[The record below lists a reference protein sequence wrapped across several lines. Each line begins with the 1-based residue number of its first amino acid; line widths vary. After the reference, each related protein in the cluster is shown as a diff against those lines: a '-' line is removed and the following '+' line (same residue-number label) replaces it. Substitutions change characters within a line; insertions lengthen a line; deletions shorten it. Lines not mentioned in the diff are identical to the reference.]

1 MSEDRPDFQTLLKGI
16 RAGSQD
22 AARQMLA
29 IYGKH
34 VLRIIRRRLHKRLR
48 AKFDS
53 GDFAQ
58 SVWASFF
65 TAPPSE
71 GHFQRPEDLANFLAA
86 VARNKVVDAVRQ
98 RMQGIKYNVTQE
110 KSLEGSA
117 AAEAADLVDGL
128 PSPSQAAMAKEN
140 WTKLQAGLGHT
151 GRCILEMRS
160 QGRTHQ
166 EIAATLGVS
175 VKTVQRFLRRL
186 DRSTQR

>member
-34 VLRIIRRRLHKRLR
+34 VLRVIRRRLHKRLR

-65 TAPPSE
+65 TAPASE
-71 GHFQRPEDLANFLAA
+71 GHFQRPEDMAWPPFLYRWRLLIFTGGAGFA
-86 VARNKVVDAVRQ
+86 
-98 RMQGIKYNVTQE
+98 QG
-110 KSLEGSA
+110 
-117 AAEAADLVDGL
+117 
-128 PSPSQAAMAKEN
+128 
-140 WTKLQAGLGHT
+140 
-151 GRCILEMRS
+151 
-160 QGRTHQ
+160 
-166 EIAATLGVS
+166 
-175 VKTVQRFLRRL
+175 
-186 DRSTQR
+186 